1 MKKKKKKMKNT
12 SIKPIH
18 ACEQFFKNG
27 NLYAIAF
34 DFPSF
39 SIDET
44 MFKYFALDAVE
55 EKFRQA
61 QTSTGNY
68 DSNKLEALTNKNHP
82 LYSLEAQ
89 DISKKALTSALS
101 ITSQTKMSEL
111 SSSDKHIALST
122 TSEQLGHLH
131 DKSKFAATLLMIKYR
146 YPDQNYFNR
155 VMESLDAHQD
165 ESLTKE
171 IKGLVT
177 NPSMEVVTYIYKLD
191 SKMAM
196 ENFPKQSKEI
206 MYMEKPTVY
215 ETHKPIR

>member
-1 MKKKKKKMKNT
+1 MKKKKKKMKNN
-12 SIKPIH
+12 SVKPIH
-18 ACEQFFKNG
+18 ACEQFFNTGKVHAMS
-27 NLYAIAF
+27 Y

-39 SIDET
+39 SIDEKT
-44 MFKYFALDAVE
+44 FKYFVLDAVE

-68 DSNKLEALTNKNHP
+68 DPNLSEALTNIKHTR
-82 LYSLEAQ
+82 YSLEAQ

-111 SSSDKHIALST
+111 SSSSEHIALST

-131 DKSKFAATLLMIKYR
+131 DKSKFAATLLMIKCEFS
-146 YPDQNYFNR
+146 DQNYFKR

-165 ESLTKE
+165 EYLTKE
-171 IKGLVT
+171 IKGLVA
-177 NPSMEVVTYIYKLD
+177 NPPMDVISHIYKLD

-206 MYMEKPTVY
+206 MSMEKPTAY

>member
-1 MKKKKKKMKNT
+1 MENN

-18 ACEQFFKNG
+18 ACEKFFKTG

-39 SIDET
+39 SIDEKT
-44 MFKYFALDAVE
+44 FKYFALDAVE

-68 DSNKLEALTNKNHP
+68 DPNLLEALTNTNHP
-82 LYSLEAQ
+82 RYSLEAQ
-89 DISKKALTSALS
+89 DVSKKALTSALS
-101 ITSQTKMSEL
+101 TTSQTKMSEL
-111 SSSDKHIALST
+111 SSSGEHIALST
-122 TSEQLGHLH
+122 TSEQLEHLH
-131 DKSKFAATLLMIKYR
+131 DKIKFAATLLMIKYR
-146 YPDQNYFNR
+146 YPGQNYFNR

-165 ESLTKE
+165 EYLTKE
-171 IKGLVT
+171 IKGLVA
-177 NPSMEVVTYIYKLD
+177 NPPMDVVTYIYKLD

-206 MYMEKPTVY
+206 MYMEKPIVF
-215 ETHKPIR
+215 ETHKPNR

>member
-1 MKKKKKKMKNT
+1 MANT

-18 ACEQFFKNG
+18 ACEKFFKTG

-44 MFKYFALDAVE
+44 MFRYFALGDVE
-55 EKFRQA
+55 ERFRQA

-68 DSNKLEALTNKNHP
+68 DLNKLGALTDENHP

-89 DISKKALTSALS
+89 KISKGALTSALS
-101 ITSQTKMSEL
+101 ITSQNWMTKLSNSSE
-111 SSSDKHIALST
+111 HIALST
-122 TSEQLGHLH
+122 TSEQLEHLH
-131 DKSKFAATLLMIKYR
+131 DKSKFAATLLMIKHG
-146 YPDQNYFNR
+146 YPDQNHFNR

-171 IKGLVT
+171 IKGLVAK
-177 NPSMEVVTYIYKLD
+177 PSWDVVTHIYKLD

-196 ENFPKQSKEI
+196 ENFPKQSKAI
-206 MYMEKPTVY
+206 MDMEKTTVY